1 MNLKKLLKLFTIK
14 ETYSGAKITIFD
26 ELEPEESAMVQSLN
40 SRSAGGFWINIMKVA
55 KEGAEKFMSAFYS
68 GYGHKSIAD
77 CGSTSAT
84 FDGISMLAAKE
95 IQNWWAYN
103 GQETSTRYI
112 DTTGLGYIDPLG
124 TEKSKRIM
132 EKWFAFYVK
141 AIEPLKEH
149 LRSVRPKKE
158 DEDEEKY
165 EKMIFTR
172 TCDILGSFLP
182 AGAKTNASCHMELRQ
197 WDDKLSWMK
206 HHPLVEISQIAHATL
221 EGMIERYEST
231 FKRKPAKNDVELM
244 ARGKREEYRQS
255 SQEIVAYQHVS
266 DYESI
271 EIYQK
276 ATDGFK
282 FMENFLYD
290 SFLKGIY
297 RELVENR
304 PEKVEIPKIVNECGS
319 FRIQFL
325 IDFRSHRDLQRQRS
339 ALQRVPLLT
348 TKLGFGEW
356 YLNQLPSDL
365 QKEAEELIED
375 QQKEIESLECKEVVK
390 QYYIAM
396 GFKVIDT
403 FTVSLADL
411 IYIIELRT
419 PTTVHP
425 TARAIALKMYKSL
438 SEIIPD
444 FVKIYAN
451 ESEDDLDIK
460 RADQDLFVG
469 EKRINEI

>member
-1 MNLKKLLKLFTIK
+1 MNFKKLLKLFTVK

-26 ELEPEESAMVQSLN
+26 ELKPEESAMVQSLN
-40 SRSAGGFWINIMKVA
+40 SRSAGGFWINLMKVT

-112 DTTGLGYIDPLG
+112 DTTELGYIDPLG
-124 TEKSKRIM
+124 TEVSKRIV
-132 EKWFAFYVK
+132 EKWFAFYIK

-149 LRSVRPKKE
+149 LRIVRPKKE

-206 HHPLVEISQIAHATL
+206 YHPLVEISQIANATL

-231 FKRKPAKNDVELM
+231 FKRKPTRNDAELI
-244 ARGKREEYRQS
+244 ARGKREEYRLS
-255 SQEIVAYQHVS
+255 SRETVAYQHVS

-276 ATDGFK
+276 ATRGFK
-282 FMENFLYD
+282 FMVNFLHD

-297 RELVENR
+297 RELVESR

-348 TKLGFGEW
+348 TEIGFEQW
-356 YLNQLPSDL
+356 YLDQLPEYLRIEALDL
-365 QKEAEELIED
+365 IKEQCA
-375 QQKEIESLECKEVVK
+375 EIESLDCDKFTK

-396 GFKVIDT
+396 GFKVLDT
-403 FTVSLADL
+403 FTVSLSDL

-425 TARAIALKMYKSL
+425 TARAIALKMYRSL
-438 SEIIPD
+438 KVNLPD

-460 RADQDLFVG
+460 RADQDLFIG
-469 EKRINEI
+469 DKRLSEK